1 MNLVKTFRLTLAA
14 VLLTAGTL
22 AATSAQAQAPLK
34 IGYTDVQYV
43 LAQMPESKQIE
54 SELKT
59 YNGQLE
65 AQLKSKYAEYQSKGE
80 AYQKGEGAMTE
91 VVKADKQK
99 ELQSLQQSIQEFQQS
114 AQQSLQQK
122 QQTLLKPAL
131 DKLQKNIDIVAD
143 ENGFTYV
150 FNSDSGG
157 SPLLLHAPKDGD
169 ISDLVLKKMGITP
182 GAAAPVK
189 SGPASTVSPVAAPV
203 TPGINKTK
211 VKTKK

>member
-1 MNLVKTFRLTLAA
+1 MNLVKIFRLTLAA
-14 VLLTAGTL
+14 ALLTAGTL
-22 AATSAQAQAPLK
+22 AASSAQAQAPLK

-59 YNGQLE
+59 YNTQLE
-65 AQLKSKYAEYQSKGE
+65 AQLKSKYADYQAKGE
-80 AYQKGEGAMTE
+80 AYQKGAATMTD
-91 VVKADKQK
+91 VVKADKEK
-99 ELQSLQQSIQEFQQS
+99 ELQTLQQSIQEFQQS

-122 QQTLLKPAL
+122 QQVLLKPAL
-131 DKLQKNIDIVAD
+131 DKLQKNIDLVAD

-189 SGPASTVSPVAAPV
+189 SGPMTAPA
-203 TPGINKTK
+203 PGPMAPGENKAK
-211 VKTKK
+211 IKTKK

>member
-1 MNLVKTFRLTLAA
+1 MNLVKIFRLTLAA
-14 VLLTAGTL
+14 ALLTAGTL

-43 LAQMPESKQIE
+43 LSQMTESKQIE

-59 YNGQLE
+59 YNDQLG
-65 AQLKSKYAEYQSKGE
+65 AQLKSKSTEFETKVKDYQ
-80 AYQKGEGAMTE
+80 QKSGTMTE
-91 VVKADKQK
+91 VVKADTEK
-99 ELQSLQQSIQEFQQS
+99 ELQRLQQSIQEFQRT
-114 AQQSLQQK
+114 AEQSLQQK

-131 DKLQKNIDIVAD
+131 DKLQKNIDLVAD

-150 FNSDSGG
+150 FNSDGGG

-182 GAAAPVK
+182 GAAAPIK
-189 SGPASTVSPVAAPV
+189 SGPASPATSTPVA
-203 TPGINKTK
+203 PGVNKTK
-211 VKTKK
+211 TKTKK

>member
-1 MNLVKTFRLTLAA
+1 MNLVKIFRLTLAA
-14 VLLTAGTL
+14 ALLTAGTL

-43 LAQMPESKQIE
+43 LSQMTESKQIE

-59 YNGQLE
+59 YNDQLA
-65 AQLKSKYAEYQSKGE
+65 AQLKSKSSEFETKVKDYQ
-80 AYQKGEGAMTE
+80 QKSGTMTE
-91 VVKADKQK
+91 VVKADTEK
-99 ELQSLQQSIQEFQQS
+99 ELQRLQQSIQEFQRT
-114 AQQSLQQK
+114 AEQSLQQK

-131 DKLQKNIDIVAD
+131 DKLQKNIDLVAD

-150 FNSDSGG
+150 FNSDGGG

-182 GAAAPVK
+182 GAAAPIK
-189 SGPASTVSPVAAPV
+189 SGPASPATTAPVA
-203 TPGINKTK
+203 PGVNKSKT
-211 VKTKK
+211 KTKK

>member
-1 MNLVKTFRLTLAA
+1 MNLVKIFRLTLAA
-14 VLLTAGTL
+14 ALLTAGTL

-54 SELKT
+54 SDLKA
-59 YNGQLE
+59 YNTQLE
-65 AQLKSKYAEYQSKGE
+65 AQLKSKYAEYQSKVE
-80 AYQKGEGAMTE
+80 AYQKGEATMTD

-99 ELQSLQQSIQEFQQS
+99 ELQSLQQSIQEFQRS
-114 AQQSLQQK
+114 AEQSLQQK

-131 DKLQKNIDIVAD
+131 DKLQKNIDAVAD

-150 FNSDSGG
+150 FNSDTGG
-157 SPLLLHAPKDGD
+157 SPLLLHAPESGN

-182 GAAAPVK
+182 GAVAPIK
-189 SGPASTVSPVAAPV
+189 SGPASPASAPV
-203 TPGINKTK
+203 TTPSKTK
-211 VKTKK
+211 VKTK

>member
-1 MNLVKTFRLTLAA
+1 MKLVKIFRLTLAA
-14 VLLTAGTL
+14 ALLTAGTL

-54 SELKT
+54 SDLKV
-59 YNGQLE
+59 YNTQLE
-65 AQLKSKYAEYQSKGE
+65 GQLKSKSAELETKYKAYQQGE
-80 AYQKGEGAMTE
+80 ATMTDI
-91 VVKADKQK
+91 VKADKQK
-99 ELQSLQQSIQEFQQS
+99 EMQGMQQSIQEFQQS

-131 DKLQKNIDIVAD
+131 DKLQKNIDIVAN

-150 FNSDSGG
+150 FNSDGGG
-157 SPLLLHAPKDGD
+157 SPLLLHAPKEGD

-182 GAAAPVK
+182 GAAAPIK
-189 SGPASTVSPVAAPV
+189 SGPAPIVAPTPVNNSA
-203 TPGINKTK
+203 GKTK
-211 VKTKK
+211 TKTKK

>member
-1 MNLVKTFRLTLAA
+1 MNLVKIFRLTLAA
-14 VLLTAGTL
+14 ALLTAGTL

-59 YNGQLE
+59 YNTQLE
-65 AQLKSKYAEYQSKGE
+65 GQLKSKYADYQAKGE
-80 AYQKGEGAMTE
+80 AYQKGSATMTD
-91 VVKADKQK
+91 VVKADKEK
-99 ELQSLQQSIQEFQQS
+99 ELQGLQQSIQEFQQS

-122 QQTLLKPAL
+122 QQVLLKPAL
-131 DKLQKNIDIVAD
+131 DKLQKNIDLVAT

-150 FNSDSGG
+150 FNSDGGG
-157 SPLLLHAPKDGD
+157 SPLLLHAPKEGD

-182 GAAAPVK
+182 GAAALIK
-189 SGPASTVSPVAAPV
+189 SGPAAAPAAAPV
-203 TPGINKTK
+203 TPGINKA
-211 VKTKK
+211 KTKLKK

>member
-1 MNLVKTFRLTLAA
+1 MKIFRLTLAA
-14 VLLTAGTL
+14 ALLTAGTL

-43 LAQMPESKQIE
+43 LSQMTESKQIE

-59 YNGQLE
+59 YNDQLG
-65 AQLKSKYAEYQSKGE
+65 AQLKSKSTEFETKVKDYQ
-80 AYQKGEGAMTE
+80 QKSGTMTD
-91 VVKADKQK
+91 VVKADTEK
-99 ELQSLQQSIQEFQQS
+99 ELQRLQQSIQEFQRT
-114 AQQSLQQK
+114 AEQSLQQK

-131 DKLQKNIDIVAD
+131 DKLQKNIDLVAD

-150 FNSDSGG
+150 FNSDGGG

-182 GAAAPVK
+182 GAGAPIK
-189 SGPASTVSPVAAPV
+189 SGPASPVSAPV
-203 TPGINKTK
+203 TPGVNKTK
-211 VKTKK
+211 TKTKK

>member
-1 MNLVKTFRLTLAA
+1 MNLVKIFRLTLAA
-14 VLLTAGTL
+14 ALLTAGTL
-22 AATSAQAQAPLK
+22 VANSAQAQAPLK

-54 SELKT
+54 SDLKA
-59 YNGQLE
+59 YNTQLE
-65 AQLKSKYAEYQSKGE
+65 AQLKSKYADYQSKGE
-80 AYQKGEGAMTE
+80 AYQKGAATMTD
-91 VVKADKQK
+91 VVKADKEK
-99 ELQSLQQSIQEFQQS
+99 ELQGLQQSIQEFQRS
-114 AQQSLQQK
+114 AEQSLQQK

-131 DKLQKNIDIVAD
+131 DKLQKNIDLVAD

-150 FNSDSGG
+150 FNSDGGG

-189 SGPASTVSPVAAPV
+189 TGPTTPAVPTSNPAAAGAS
-203 TPGINKTK
+203 KTK
-211 VKTKK
+211 TKSKK

>member
-1 MNLVKTFRLTLAA
+1 MNLVKIFRLTLAA
-14 VLLTAGTL
+14 ALLTAGTL

-43 LAQMPESKQIE
+43 LSQMPESKQIE

-59 YNGQLE
+59 YNTQLE
-65 AQLKSKYAEYQSKGE
+65 AQLKSKYADYQAKGE
-80 AYQKGEGAMTE
+80 AYQKGAATMTD
-91 VVKADKQK
+91 VVKADKEK
-99 ELQSLQQSIQEFQQS
+99 ELQGMQQSIQEFQQS

-122 QQTLLKPAL
+122 QQVLLKPAL
-131 DKLQKNIDIVAD
+131 DKLQKNIDLVAD

-157 SPLLLHAPKDGD
+157 SPLLLHAPKEGD

-189 SGPASTVSPVAAPV
+189 SGPTAAPA
-203 TPGINKTK
+203 PGPMAPGVNKVK
-211 VKTKK
+211 MKTKK

>member
-1 MNLVKTFRLTLAA
+1 MNLVKIFRLTLAA

-22 AATSAQAQAPLK
+22 VATSAQAQAPLK

-59 YNGQLE
+59 YNTQLE
-65 AQLKSKYAEYQSKGE
+65 AQLKSKYADYQAKGE
-80 AYQKGEGAMTE
+80 AYQKAAGTMTD
-91 VVKADKQK
+91 VVKADKEK
-99 ELQSLQQSIQEFQQS
+99 ELQGLQQSIQEFQQS

-122 QQTLLKPAL
+122 QQVLLKPAL
-131 DKLQKNIDIVAD
+131 DKLQKNIDLVAD

-150 FNSDSGG
+150 FNSDGGG
-157 SPLLLHAPKDGD
+157 SPLLLHAPKDGN

-189 SGPASTVSPVAAPV
+189 SGPASPSTPASAPVA
-203 TPGINKTK
+203 PGLNKAK
-211 VKTKK
+211 IKTKK

>member
-1 MNLVKTFRLTLAA
+1 MNLVKIFRLTLAA
-14 VLLTAGTL
+14 ALLTAGTL
-22 AATSAQAQAPLK
+22 AANSAQAQAPLK

-59 YNGQLE
+59 YNTQLE
-65 AQLKSKYAEYQSKGE
+65 AQLKSKYADYQAKGE
-80 AYQKGEGAMTE
+80 AYQKGAATMTD
-91 VVKADKQK
+91 VVKADKEK
-99 ELQSLQQSIQEFQQS
+99 ELQTLQQSIQEFQQS

-122 QQTLLKPAL
+122 QQVLLKPAL
-131 DKLQKNIDIVAD
+131 DKLQKNIDLVAD

-157 SPLLLHAPKDGD
+157 SPLLLHAPKDGN

-189 SGPASTVSPVAAPV
+189 SGPMTAPA
-203 TPGINKTK
+203 PGPMAPGVNKAK
-211 VKTKK
+211 IKTKK

>member
-1 MNLVKTFRLTLAA
+1 MKIFRLTLAA
-14 VLLTAGTL
+14 ALLTAGTL
-22 AATSAQAQAPLK
+22 VATSAQAQAPLK

-54 SELKT
+54 SDLKA
-59 YNGQLE
+59 YNTQLE

-80 AYQKGEGAMTE
+80 QYQKGEATMTD

-99 ELQSLQQSIQEFQQS
+99 ELQSLQQSIQEFQRS
-114 AQQSLQQK
+114 AEQSLQQK

-131 DKLQKNIDIVAD
+131 DKLQKNIDAVAD

-150 FNSDSGG
+150 FNSDTGG
-157 SPLLLHAPKDGD
+157 SPLLLHAPESGN

-189 SGPASTVSPVAAPV
+189 SGPASPVSTPAPAA
-203 TPGINKTK
+203 GKTK
-211 VKTKK
+211 TKTK

>member
-1 MNLVKTFRLTLAA
+1 MNLVKIFRLTLAA
-14 VLLTAGTL
+14 ALLTAGTL

-43 LAQMPESKQIE
+43 LSQMTESKQIE

-59 YNGQLE
+59 YNDQLG
-65 AQLKSKYAEYQSKGE
+65 AQLKSKSTEFETKVKDYQ
-80 AYQKGEGAMTE
+80 QKSGTMTD
-91 VVKADKQK
+91 VVKADTEK
-99 ELQSLQQSIQEFQQS
+99 ELQRLQQSIQEFQRT
-114 AQQSLQQK
+114 AEQSLQQK

-131 DKLQKNIDIVAD
+131 DKLQKNIDLVAD

-150 FNSDSGG
+150 FNSDGGG

-182 GAAAPVK
+182 GAGAPIK
-189 SGPASTVSPVAAPV
+189 SGPASPVSAPV
-203 TPGINKTK
+203 TPGVNKTK
-211 VKTKK
+211 TKTKK